1 MYRHL
6 LHQIDCL
13 RPAPG
18 AAWLRVVAWGLGLM
32 AALLG
37 MPKAQADGT
46 WDDCMRSTGNNPL
59 YYHWYPP
66 TTIHLGNDAVVGD
79 VIGPWITTSQSAWKC
94 TRRAIYGGM
103 PVQVSVQGYPPYE
116 HWNRFVNHDGET
128 YAWYRLG
135 DTSWALGYITRWR
148 AIVDGDATEWT
159 PLTIYPGYQNPKSMV
174 SVIKDAGDEYY
185 IHVETQLR
193 FVKQDMNNTNLVSGY
208 QQNIADPIYV
218 RHYQKVGTTES
229 LGGGTYLIGQMLQG
243 TVNFVGGGTCTTP
256 NVSVKLPDV
265 GTSEFS
271 GPNSILYTT
280 PFELKFQNCPPGLY
294 GIGYHFTPTTSIVD
308 AAQGVIAL
316 DGSATA
322 TGVGL
327 KLTENSGAALKFGQ
341 ANTYQLPYDPAI
353 VNSYTVPLKVAYY
366 QTDNVV
372 TSGAVSSSMT
382 VTLKYQ

>member
-1 MYRHL
+1 MCRHL
-6 LHQIDCL
+6 LHQIDRL
-13 RPAPG
+13 RAAPG
-18 AAWLRVVAWGLGLM
+18 PAWLRVVAWGAGLM
-32 AALLG
+32 AALLC

-46 WDDCMRSTGNNPL
+46 WDDCVRSTGNNPL

-66 TTIHLGNDAVVGD
+66 TTIHLGNDAAVGD

-94 TRRAIYGGM
+94 TRRTPYAGM

-135 DTSWALGYITRWR
+135 DISWALGYITRWR
-148 AIVDGDATEWT
+148 ASVDGVTTEWT

-174 SVIKDAGDEYY
+174 SVTKDAGDEYY

-193 FVKQDMNNTNLVSGY
+193 FVKQNMNGSNLVPGY
-208 QQNIADPIYV
+208 QQNIADPIYL

-229 LGGGTYLIGQMLQG
+229 AGSDTYLIGQMLKG
-243 TVNFVGGGTCTTP
+243 TVSFVGGGTCTTP
-256 NVSVKLPDV
+256 DVSVYLPDV
-265 GTSEFS
+265 GTSLFS
-271 GPNSILYTT
+271 GPDSILATM
-280 PFELKFQNCPPGLY
+280 PFELEFRNCPPGLY
-294 GIGYHFTPTTSIVD
+294 GIGYHFTPTTAIVD

-327 KLTENSGAALKFGQ
+327 KLTEGSGAALKFGQ
-341 ANTYQLPYDPAI
+341 ANTYQLAYDPSI
-353 VNSYTVPLKVAYY
+353 VNSYSVPLRVAYY
-366 QTDNVV
+366 QTGNVV
-372 TSGAVSSSMT
+372 TSGTVSSSVT